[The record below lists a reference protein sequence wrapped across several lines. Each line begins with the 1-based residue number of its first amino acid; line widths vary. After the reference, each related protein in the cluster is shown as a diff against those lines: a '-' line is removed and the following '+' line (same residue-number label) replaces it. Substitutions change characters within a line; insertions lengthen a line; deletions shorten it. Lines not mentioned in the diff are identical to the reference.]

1 MWAPQVSLTEALRV
15 ETQHFVECIRS
26 GKKPITSGE
35 SGLRVVRILEA
46 ATASLSQG
54 GHPVEI
60 SWAGS
65 DS

>member
-1 MWAPQVSLTEALRV
+1 V